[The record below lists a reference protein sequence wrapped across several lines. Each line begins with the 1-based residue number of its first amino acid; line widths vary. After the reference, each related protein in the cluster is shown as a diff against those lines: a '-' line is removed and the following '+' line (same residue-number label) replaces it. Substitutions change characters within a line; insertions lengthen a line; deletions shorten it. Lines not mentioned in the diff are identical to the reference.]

1 MTTRNTP
8 RRAAALAGWL
18 MLGLLAP
25 GASAQE
31 ANLSEAATQ
40 PPKGRITLRE
50 QVRFT
55 RYELEDRDIDRLVI
69 NTRVTLGLTGSLAA
83 VADIPV
89 VRERDRSD
97 PSRNEAG
104 LGDVSVALK
113 WRFWQH
119 DTGPIETRRLAAIGG
134 LRAPT
139 GTDALSSDGVDPFVG
154 LVFTMVEGRH
164 GVNAAA
170 RYLFATDG
178 LDSPISAGMGRDDW
192 LALET
197 SYLYRLSPS
206 AYTNETAG
214 SLYAAVESFV
224 DYETNGDT
232 EWRLAPGLLWEARR
246 WAAEASVILP
256 VAESIDRRAET
267 DWGLALGLRVLF

>member
-1 MTTRNTP
+1 MTTGTHA
-8 RRAAALAGWL
+8 RRALALAGWL
-18 MLGLLAP
+18 ALGLAAP
-25 GASAQE
+25 GAHAQE

-40 PPKGRITLRE
+40 PPKGRITFRE

-55 RYELEDRDIDRLVI
+55 RYELDDRDIDRLVL
-69 NTRVTLGLTGSLAA
+69 NTRLTLGLTGALAA
-83 VADIPV
+83 VADIPA

-97 PSRNEAG
+97 SAANAAG
-104 LGDVSVALK
+104 LGDISLGLK

-119 DTGPIETRRLAAIGG
+119 DTGPIETRRLAALGG
-134 LRAPT
+134 VRLPT
-139 GTDALSSDGVDPFVG
+139 GSGDLSTDGVDPFLG

-170 RYLFATDG
+170 RYQFATDG
-178 LDSPISAGMGRDDW
+178 LENPVSAGMGRDD
-192 LALET
+192 LLTIET
-197 SYLYRLSPS
+197 SYLYRLSPA
-206 AYTNETAG
+206 AYTSDTAG
-214 SLYAAVESFV
+214 SFYAVIESFV

-256 VAESIDRRAET
+256 AARDIDHRAET
-267 DWGLALGLRVLF
+267 KWGLALGVRVLF